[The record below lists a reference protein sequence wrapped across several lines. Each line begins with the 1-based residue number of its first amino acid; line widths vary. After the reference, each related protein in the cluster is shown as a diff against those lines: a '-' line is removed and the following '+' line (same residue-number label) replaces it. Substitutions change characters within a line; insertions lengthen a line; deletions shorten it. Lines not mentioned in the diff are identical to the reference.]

1 MLENGALHKGLR
13 DTMCVAMNLAST
25 SRTYY
30 PQLDGL
36 RFIAFLLVFLHN
48 ALPILSD
55 SPLRIV
61 SEYGWVGVD
70 LFFCLSAGLIARLL
84 VEEYRSTG
92 QISIRYFYIRRAL
105 RIWPLYFF
113 YVLAAIVIMAPIPGR
128 NINIMGHMAGLF
140 TFTFNFVYFALLP
153 SPILILVHLWSIS
166 YEEQFYA
173 VVPWVI
179 RILANASVSAKR
191 IVLIAGLLAGATMR
205 AAFIYFEL
213 PHPWIYFLPFTH
225 FESIFGGLII
235 GLGLLDALQSKIRGW
250 AFICFGVLCL
260 CVMSLLPNND
270 VIGWNLFLTYPLAG
284 LAATA
289 IVFGT
294 LKYGSSMAA
303 TALSSPLLAGL
314 GKISYGL
321 YVFHFG
327 CFSLAALTCINLLH
341 ILSGDLNQ
349 YAWLV
354 LAIAFVYTVLF
365 SILSY
370 FLIEKR
376 FLRLKDRFSKPLSHP
391 L

>member
-1 MLENGALHKGLR
+1 
-13 DTMCVAMNLAST
+13 MNPVST
-25 SRTYY
+25 PRIYY

-36 RFIAFLLVFLHN
+36 RFVAFLLVFLHN

-55 SPLRIV
+55 SFLRIV

-70 LFFCLSAGLIARLL
+70 LFFCLSACLISGLL
-84 VEEYRSTG
+84 VEEDRATG
-92 QISIRYFYIRRAL
+92 RINIRYFYIRRAL
-105 RIWPLYFF
+105 RIWPLYIF
-113 YVLAAIVIMAPIPGR
+113 YVLAAVVIMAPIPGR
-128 NINIMGHMAGLF
+128 NFNPLGHVAALF
-140 TFTFNFVYFALLP
+140 TFTFNFAYFALLP

-166 YEEQFYA
+166 FEEQFYA
-173 VVPWVI
+173 VVPWVV
-179 RILANASVSAKR
+179 RSLARASASVKGAA
-191 IVLIAGLLAGATMR
+191 LAAGLLIGMATR
-205 AAFIYFEL
+205 AAFVYFKL

-235 GLGLLDALQSKIRGW
+235 GLGLLDGLQNKVRGW
-250 AFICFGVLCL
+250 ALIFFGGMCL
-260 CVMSLLPNND
+260 CAMTLLPNND

-289 IVFGT
+289 IVFGV

-303 TALSSPLLAGL
+303 RVLSGPALTGL

-327 CFSLAALTCINLLH
+327 CFSLAALTCVNLFH
-341 ILSGDLNQ
+341 ILPGDLKR
-349 YAWLV
+349 YAWLT
-354 LAIAFVYTVLF
+354 LAVAFVYTVLF

-376 FLRLKDRFSKPLSHP
+376 FLRLKIQFSRQVSLPK
-391 L
+391 